1 MSYRGVYSFKEM
13 VEEDFEI
20 SFIECFGCSSIFYVG
35 LRLFQGAVYGLPV
48 IEAFGK
54 IHYFGRTKISAD
66 SQVSL
71 VEYLPVRCSG

>member
-1 MSYRGVYSFKEM
+1 VYSFKEM

-54 IHYFGRTKISAD
+54 ISLFPGVQRYQPD